1 MSTNIRRVIFAGQ
14 FALAY
19 HTGMNENTQKLIET
33 IVLAM
38 QDKKAAHIVSLN
50 LGALDGTICDAFVIC
65 QADSTTQVAAI
76 AAGVEEQTLQKIG
89 EKPWRVQGLD
99 NALWVAMD
107 YGDVMVHIFQTEM
120 RDFYRLEELWAD
132 APKTEYESEY

>member
-1 MSTNIRRVIFAGQ
+1 
-14 FALAY
+14 
-19 HTGMNENTQKLIET
+19 MNDNTKNLTET
-33 IVLAM
+33 IVRAM
-38 QDKKAAHIVSLN
+38 QDKKAAHIVSLD
-50 LGALDGTICDAFVIC
+50 LSSLDGTVCDTFVVC
-65 QADSTTQVAAI
+65 NAESTTQVGAI
-76 AAGVEEQTLQKIG
+76 AAGVEEGTVKALG

-132 APKTEYESEY
+132 APATEHTSEY

>member
-1 MSTNIRRVIFAGQ
+1 
-14 FALAY
+14 
-19 HTGMNENTQKLIET
+19 MNENTHKLIET

-38 QDKKAAHIVSLN
+38 QDKKAAQIVSLD
-50 LGALDGTICDAFVIC
+50 LSVLEGTICDAFVIC
-65 QADSTTQVAAI
+65 QAESTTQVAAI
-76 AAGVEEQTLQKIG
+76 AAGVEEQTLKQLG

-107 YGDVMVHIFQTEM
+107 YGDVMVHIFQSEM

-132 APKTEYESEY
+132 APKTEYPSEY

>member
-1 MSTNIRRVIFAGQ
+1 
-14 FALAY
+14 
-19 HTGMNENTQKLIET
+19 MNENTHKLIET

-38 QDKKAAHIVSLN
+38 QDKKAAQIVSLD
-50 LGALDGTICDAFVIC
+50 LSVLDGTICDAFVIC
-65 QADSTTQVAAI
+65 QAESTTQVAAI
-76 AAGVEEQTLQKIG
+76 AAGVEEQTLKQLG

-107 YGDVMVHIFQTEM
+107 YGDVMVHIFQSEM

-132 APKTEYESEY
+132 APKTEYPSEY